1 MFLPR
6 IWQFGCM
13 KVNHVTFVF
22 VVNVFWKCL
31 GGGVVRNTAGS
42 GGSRL
47 ETDYP
52 NFAPSFD
59 ALCPAA
65 DFTYTIFFA
74 WPGFGFYLLLVVHKI
89 GQSRMG
95 AIWRK
100 CEFSRRQLSLVWP
113 CWGKYVHM
121 YFFMIFN
128 VCVVCIGALF
138 VAWGR
143 FWRKWRFSNG
153 QVHIALV
160 IFCAVA
166 ILTKNANYCQSMKF
180 NLPVWFSR
188 LSFWGRS

>member
-1 MFLPR
+1 M
-6 IWQFGCM
+6 
-13 KVNHVTFVF
+13 
-22 VVNVFWKCL
+22 
-31 GGGVVRNTAGS
+31 
-42 GGSRL
+42 
-47 ETDYP
+47 
-52 NFAPSFD
+52 
-59 ALCPAA
+59 
-65 DFTYTIFFA
+65 
-74 WPGFGFYLLLVVHKI
+74 
-89 GQSRMG
+89 
-95 AIWRK
+95 
-100 CEFSRRQLSLVWP
+100 SRRWCGEKHSRIRGKPARDGLSKFCSQLWCTLP
-113 CWGKYVHM
+113 CGRFHLYNFFRMTGIWILSTTSSTQNRPVAHGSDLEKMRIFQKTIEFGVAMLGKYVHM